1 MAVRGSGRRRRR
13 EAGLANR
20 KMRRTAARS
29 GRPAGHGGAVALVE
43 QARELIRLGE
53 TAGAIERLQQALA
66 LDPRHGAALGQLGL
80 IAERSGRPD
89 LALGFLARAADA
101 EPSSPEAQFNLGLA
115 LQRAGRLEEADAAL
129 RRAMGLGPTLAAA
142 HLVLAHGLH
151 LRGRLDEA
159 AAALEQALGIDPA
172 YAGAWMNLGNVRRE
186 QGRLAEAER
195 AVLRALQLDRGMAAA
210 WRNLA
215 VIHRDQGRSAEAV
228 AAFDE
233 ALKRDPDFADAQSG
247 RLFALNYLPDISA
260 AGIAEAHRAWG
271 AQPRLLVP
279 QGLPH
284 TNDRDPGRRLR
295 IGYVSPD
302 LHDHPVGFFLARVL
316 ESHDPAAVEAVCYAT
331 GGVPDQTTARLR
343 AAAAGWRDIAAASDE
358 EAGRI
363 IRADG
368 IDILVDLSGHAA
380 GHRLALFARRP
391 APVQASWL
399 GYVSTTGVA
408 AIDYLITDHWTAP
421 EGADVLFTEKLV
433 RLAHGRFCYMP
444 PAYAPEPALRPRRN
458 RPFTFGSFNDLMKL
472 NDEVIR
478 VWARVLAAVP
488 DSRLRLKW
496 ASLGDEAVRAR
507 LRGAFAAQ
515 GVDPDRLVLSPRSP
529 HAEMLAEYA
538 EIDVALDPFPFCGGL
553 TTCEALWMGA
563 PVVTWPQERP
573 ASRQSLA
580 FLELLGLG
588 ELAAGSEDAYV
599 ETSATLARDPDRLAA
614 ISRSLRPR
622 MAASPLCRGE
632 LFTPGLEA
640 ALRGMWR
647 RWCAGE
653 PSAAFEVPA

>member
-1 MAVRGSGRRRRR
+1 
-13 EAGLANR
+13 
-20 KMRRTAARS
+20 
-29 GRPAGHGGAVALVE
+29 LVE
-43 QARELIRLGE
+43 QAQGRLRLGE
-53 TAGAIERLQQALA
+53 TAAAIELLQQALA
-66 LDPRHGAALGQLGL
+66 LEPRHGAALGQLGL
-80 IAERSGRPD
+80 IAQRSGRPD
-89 LALGFLARAADA
+89 LALSFLTRAADA
-101 EPSSPEAQFNLGLA
+101 EPSSPEAQFNLGLM

-129 RRAMGLGPTLAAA
+129 RRAIRLGPDLAAG
-142 HLVLAHGLH
+142 HLALAHGLH

-159 AAALEQALGIDPA
+159 AAALERTLDIDPA

-195 AVLRALQLDRGMAAA
+195 AALRALELNLGMAAA

-215 VIHRDQGRSAEAV
+215 VIHRDQGRATDAI

-247 RLFALNYLPDISA
+247 RLFAFNYLPDISA

-271 AQPRLLVP
+271 AQPRLLAP
-279 QGLPH
+279 QGVPH
-284 TNDRDPGRRLR
+284 ANDCDPERRLR
-295 IGYVSPD
+295 VGYVSPD

-316 ESHDPAAVEAVCYAT
+316 ESHDPAAIEAVCYAT
-331 GGVPDQTTARLR
+331 GGAPDPTTARLR
-343 AAAAGWRDIAAASDE
+343 AAACGWRDIPGVSDE
-358 EAGRI
+358 EAERI

-368 IDILVDLSGHAA
+368 IDILVDLSGHAS
-380 GHRLALFARRP
+380 GGRLPLFARRP

-399 GYVSTTGVA
+399 GYVSTTGLA

-421 EGADVLFTEKLV
+421 EAADALFTEKLV
-433 RLAHGRFCYMP
+433 RLPHGRFCYTP
-444 PAYAPEPALRPRRN
+444 PAYAPEPALRPRRD
-458 RPFTFGSFNDLMKL
+458 RPLTFGSFNDLMKL
-472 NDEVIR
+472 NDQVIGA
-478 VWARVLAAVP
+478 WARVLAAVP
-488 DSRLRLKW
+488 GSRLRLKW
-496 ASLGDEAVRAR
+496 ASLGDEAVRER
-507 LRGAFAAQ
+507 LRGAFAAH
-515 GVDPDRLVLSPRSP
+515 GMDPARLVLSPRSP

-599 ETSATLARDPDRLAA
+599 ETAAALARDPDRLAA

-622 MAASPLCRGE
+622 MTASPLCRGE
-632 LFTPGLEA
+632 LFTPTLEA

-653 PSAAFEVPA
+653 PPAAFEVPA